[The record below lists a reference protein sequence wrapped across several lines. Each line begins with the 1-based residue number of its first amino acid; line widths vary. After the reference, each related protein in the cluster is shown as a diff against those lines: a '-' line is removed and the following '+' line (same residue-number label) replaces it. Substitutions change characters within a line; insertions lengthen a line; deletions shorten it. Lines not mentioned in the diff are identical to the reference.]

1 MAVQYGKCSNRSAC
15 SLAFSGEV
23 IRFDGP
29 PVCPACGGPL
39 TLVGASGE
47 TKAGGGGG
55 SGAKIGLILAIVG
68 VVLLLLFGVAGYV
81 VYNIFFSPQPTPT
94 PSPTPV
100 VSVTPSPSATPTSS
114 ATPTPTPSES
124 PSPT

>member
-15 SLAFSGEV
+15 SLAFSGEA

-47 TKAGGGGG
+47 TKTGGGG
-55 SGAKIGLILAIVG
+55 GAKIGLILAIVG
-68 VVLLLLFGVAGYV
+68 VVLLLLFVAAGYV
-81 VYNIFFSPQPTPT
+81 VYNIFFGSQPSPT
-94 PSPTPV
+94 PSPAPIA
-100 VSVTPSPSATPTSS
+100 SVTPSA
-114 ATPTPTPSES
+114 
-124 PSPT
+124 